1 MLRWSLAAGPKLAA
15 TRRRLVRLAL
25 VVVGALTIT
34 QFGGIPGDSTGPRA
48 AGVGAAPV
56 SASSDGPL
64 EAYAKGPLS
73 FVPNAGQTDGRVRF
87 LAGAPGADFYFTPQE
102 AVFAFRA
109 GGADQPHGV
118 VLRLGFVGANPAATI
133 EGQRLAAGTVNYLVG
148 SDPARW
154 RTGLSSYE
162 RVAYRDLW
170 PGVDLVF
177 RGQDGT
183 LKYEFHLDPGARVS
197 DIRLAYDGAERL
209 ALGRGGDLLVHTPL
223 GVLRDARP
231 RSYQVTDGGRVP
243 IQSGYHL
250 GAGATY
256 GFALRADYAP
266 DRPLIIDPGLVYS
279 TFLGGSG
286 PSLDDGLG
294 IAIDHSGYAY
304 VTGRAGSGDFPT
316 TAGAFDTT
324 FGGIFDGFVA
334 KVSRDGSTLV
344 YSTFLGGAS
353 VDEPSGIA
361 VDPQGQ
367 AYVVGSTQSGD
378 FPTTAGAFDTTLD
391 GPEDAFVTKLSR
403 DGSTLVYSAF
413 LGGSSDDFGS
423 GISVDPSGLADVTG
437 RTESGDF
444 PTTAGAFDTTFGGL
458 DDAFVTKLSRDGSAL
473 VYSTFLGGAAFDFG
487 EGIAVDLRGDVY
499 LTGETESGDFPTT
512 AGAFDTTIDDVDA
525 FVTKLSRDGSTLA
538 YSTFLGGA
546 FNDIGNGIAVD
557 RSGQAYITG
566 RTSSGDFPTTA
577 GAFDTTFGGGF
588 TDAFVA
594 KLSRDGSALA
604 LSTFLGGA
612 FDDAA
617 NGIAI
622 DPSGHAYVT
631 GSTQSGDF
639 PTTAGAFDTTLGF
652 IDAFVTKLDRDGST
666 LAYSTFLGG
675 AFNDIGN
682 GIAANPSGEAYV
694 TGATSS
700 ADFPTTPGAF
710 DTTFGGGFFDAFVTK
725 LDTR

>member
-15 TRRRLVRLAL
+15 TRRGLVRLAL

-73 FVPNAGQTDGRVRF
+73 FVPNVGQTDGRVRF

-444 PTTAGAFDTTFGGL
+444 RTTAGAFDTTFGG
-458 DDAFVTKLSRDGSAL
+458 G
-473 VYSTFLGGAAFDFG
+473 
-487 EGIAVDLRGDVY
+487 
-499 LTGETESGDFPTT
+499 
-512 AGAFDTTIDDVDA
+512 DA
-525 FVTKLSRDGSTLA
+525 FVTKLSRDGSTVA